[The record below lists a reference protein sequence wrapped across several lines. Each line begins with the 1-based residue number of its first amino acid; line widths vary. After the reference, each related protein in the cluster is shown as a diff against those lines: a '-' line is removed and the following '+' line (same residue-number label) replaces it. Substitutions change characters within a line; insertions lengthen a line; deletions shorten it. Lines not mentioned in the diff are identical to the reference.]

1 MNRNTNNFHKSS
13 RPGWFSRYTNSDLCK
28 KKNESRAEGQC
39 PSCGG
44 DDRFF
49 INAEGV
55 FGCRKCNPCRE
66 NPIAFTKITEFF
78 DGPRRNGVPT
88 HPDHKKAAAPK
99 EPRIHLYTHGAE
111 TARKVIVSKDK
122 QYWERKNNSGAWVRG
137 LAPDGLTPIQQKDLI
152 YGRRSEY
159 PKKIVVLE
167 GEKDVDTARR
177 HHQYD
182 PSKTDFV
189 SGPGGAGFCSLPWKE
204 FAGVDELYFFY
215 DADDSG
221 RKGAK
226 KAARAAKD
234 ALPSTRVYWY
244 ARDGKDGYDL
254 SDAFDQ
260 SDADGVRQWL
270 QDHFDSCREIKNSI
284 KIQAGRDGIEQ
295 KDERVLRR
303 VLKYLGIKHRFNKR
317 SKANETNQDGAIHR
331 FTGSDGWTPFDDRFD
346 ALFRSHMKRR
356 YTYQGAG
363 ENSREVPLTFTD
375 SEYNRLMTALGD
387 LNSEVDPFLEW
398 LEGLPEWDQNERLP
412 TLFTQ
417 LFGCEQDSKS
427 EFVARHIF
435 CASIQRTLKPGTKI
449 DVCPII
455 ASDGQGVGKS
465 SFLQRIF
472 PEELRRECFCDS
484 VNLSEPNVETIL
496 TIGPSV
502 LVEVPELSGFF
513 GASMEKLKSFVTSSC
528 DSYRPKY
535 ARASI
540 RHERHWVMIA
550 TADRTTDVIPAD
562 PSGGRRW
569 PVLVLPGNDMTVEER
584 WAWIDENRAQ
594 LWAEALAYVRR
605 GGVVYWTPAL
615 EEEWADS
622 RKQHERTDHALNDLI
637 TEILDKKEMYRTTQI
652 IGEMLGLVQPPYRGD
667 AGMSG
672 VKCPPLSRGQQG
684 RLSKALR
691 SCGWHYGNK
700 WKDKKSEKYW
710 FFPDEIPF

>member
-1 MNRNTNNFHKSS
+1 MYNTTYNTRKGS
-13 RPGWFSRYTNSDLCK
+13 RVGWYQKYVNSEYYK
-28 KKNESRAEGQC
+28 EKVSGEAKGQC
-39 PSCGG
+39 PNCNGG
-44 DDRFF
+44 DDRFWIF
-49 INAEGV
+49 PDGG
-55 FGCRKCNPCRE
+55 FGCRQCEPE
-66 NPIAFTKITEFF
+66 NDSIAFTKIVEFF
-78 DGPRRNGVPT
+78 DGPRRNGVST
-88 HPDHKKAAAPK
+88 HPDHKKDAAPK
-99 EPRIHLYTHGAE
+99 KPRKHLYTHGTE
-111 TARKVIVSKDK
+111 TARKVIFFRPDGERRQK
-122 QYWERKNNSGAWVRG
+122 WERFDAKARKWVTG
-137 LAPDGLTPIQQKDLI
+137 LAPIRQKDLI

-159 PKKIVVLE
+159 PRKIVVLE

-182 PSKTDFV
+182 ASKIDFV

-204 FAGVDELYFFY
+204 FAGVDQLFFFY
-215 DADDSG
+215 DADSPG
-221 RKGAK
+221 RRGAE
-226 KAARAAKD
+226 KAARAAKK

-244 ARDGKDGYDL
+244 ARDGKDGDDL

-270 QDHFDSCREIKNSI
+270 QDHFDSCREIKSSI

-317 SKANETNQDGAIHR
+317 SKTHEIDQDGAIRR
-331 FTGSDGWTPFDDRFD
+331 FTGSDGWTPLDDRFD

-363 ENSREVPLTFTD
+363 ENSREVPLSFTD

-398 LEGLPEWDQNERLP
+398 LEGLPQWDQNERLP
-412 TLFTQ
+412 TLFTE

-427 EFVARHIF
+427 EFFARHIF

-513 GASMEKLKSFVTSSC
+513 GASMEKLKSFVTSSI

-535 ARASI
+535 ARSAI

-550 TADRTTDVIPAD
+550 TADRTTDVVPAD
-562 PSGGRRW
+562 HSGNRRF
-569 PVLVLPGNDMTVEER
+569 PILVLPGNDLTVMER
-584 WAWIDENRAQ
+584 WAWIDENRDQ
-594 LWAEALAYVRR
+594 LWAEALAYVRG
-605 GGVVYWTPAL
+605 GGVVHWTPAL
-615 EEEWADS
+615 EEEWSES
-622 RKQHERTDHALNDLI
+622 RKEHERADHSLIDLI
-637 TEILDKKEMYRTTQI
+637 TETLDKNEMYRTTQI
-652 IGEMLGLVQPPYRGD
+652 IGEMVNLARCVNPNSMDIPEY
-667 AGMSG
+667 A
-672 VKCPPLSRGQQG
+672 PLTWHQQD
-684 RLSKALR
+684 RLRKALR
-691 SCGWHYGNK
+691 SCGWKYGNK
-700 WKDKKSEKYW
+700 WKDKKYTKHWY
-710 FFPDEIPF
+710 FPDEIPF